1 MKKFEEQFKHIYSQD
16 LSEKKTWYSSI
27 AEAYNRTRPRYPKQL
42 INRIVELAKLT
53 PNATILELGCGPG
66 IATVEFAK
74 LGFSMVSLEP
84 SPEACEL
91 ARENCARYP
100 NVEIQNTTFE
110 EWELGTN
117 KFDAVIAANAFHW
130 ISPEIRCSK
139 SATALKDNAV
149 LILLWNKEPQ
159 PSYEIYQW
167 LNEVYQKQAPSVSRY
182 ENLETQEK
190 TIRDFGKSIIDS
202 AYFQDLL
209 YEHLSCEVNY
219 IIDDY
224 LAMLSTLS
232 PFIALE
238 PKQRSSLFAD
248 LKEVLEQNC
257 ERDIQTSYISAF
269 HLARKAI

>member
-16 LSEKKTWYSSI
+16 LSEKKTWYSFV
-27 AEAYNRTRPRYPKQL
+27 AEAYNKTRPRYPKQL
-42 INRIVELAKLT
+42 IDRAVELAKLT
-53 PNATILELGCGPG
+53 PNAKILELGCGPG

-91 ARENCARYP
+91 ARENCAQYP

-117 KFDAVIAANAFHW
+117 KFDAVIAATSFHW

-139 SATALKDNAV
+139 SAQALKDNGV
-149 LILLWNKEPQ
+149 LVLLSNKEPQ
-159 PSYEIYQW
+159 PNYEIYQ
-167 LNEVYQKQAPSVSRY
+167 LLDEVYQKQAPSITWH
-182 ENLETQEK
+182 ENPETQEK
-190 TIRDFGKSIIDS
+190 TIREFGERTIDS
-202 AYFQDLL
+202 SYFQSLF
-209 YEHLSCEVNY
+209 YEYLSCEVNY
-219 IIDDY
+219 SIDDY

-238 PKQRSSLFAD
+238 SQQRSSLFAA
-248 LKEVLEQNC
+248 LKEILEQNC
-257 ERDIQTSYISAF
+257 ERGIQSSYISAF
-269 HLARKAI
+269 HIARKTI